1 MKEFLRALSARAEF
15 VIVIVTA
22 FGLSVLA
29 NVIYLFDPAAFAG
42 VSAITDES
50 LKSLVVEEL
59 VLLALLGSFLKARG
73 WTLERF
79 GLSISARDTT
89 IGLAMAILAI
99 IVSYLLQIIAENVV
113 PQILPE
119 RESLI
124 QGQLSLFTVVM
135 VSVVNPVF
143 EEVFVCGYLI
153 SALKEKRGTAFAIN
167 VSVGL
172 RVAYHLYQGA
182 LSVLTIAPLGLMFAY
197 WYVRSGRLWPVIV
210 AHGVLD
216 FVALVSE
223 S

>member
-29 NVIYLFDPAAFAG
+29 NLIYLFDPAAFAG

-79 GLSISARDTT
+79 GLSVDARDTT
-89 IGLAMAILAI
+89 IGIAMAILAI
-99 IVSYLLQIIAENVV
+99 IVSYLLQLIAENAV

-119 RESLI
+119 RQSLI
-124 QGQLSLFTVVM
+124 QGQLGFFTVVM

-153 SALKEKRGTAFAIN
+153 SALKDKRGTAFAIN

-223 S
+223 N